1 MKTSGSSCHL
11 SRFVPEM
18 AAEVRNLQFSE
29 WDTGK
34 RRLRYLYICPPC
46 SFKLHGGQTEQNIM
60 IPVFLG
66 ADVVSQTGVRTEN
79 HPKIHAKFAKKGLA
93 TRLTFIPDF
102 RFEKMRLPKGLNTLW
117 FYSIQGLFKL
127 AFDLY
132 SREEQL
138 AVIESLQELWKS
150 HLKDDPLSECYDLK
164 NYLGDP
170 EIDIQSFKNAEGPD
184 CHEKLSGCSRK
195 FSDNHRVS
203 RSLPAEHNYCMTKE
217 GSSICPSQETL
228 SNDFF
233 IQRIQSISVTS
244 ANMPVDISEQLKKTA
259 AALIDV
265 VEQILK
271 GQSYL
276 DKMIL
281 GIVQLLETASHLQS
295 KEAPQCK
302 ESTVYENPLLF
313 EVSSWLGDRFHKEN
327 YHISEQ
333 VEEFKRKHIDRIS
346 DLPPAQELVSAL
358 FPNAMKVFLLKW
370 MGLFDDAAIS
380 KLRTEYPI
388 ILLILEFAN
397 RNLITGVAHV
407 LYSTLICK

>member
-1 MKTSGSSCHL
+1 
-11 SRFVPEM
+11 M
-18 AAEVRNLQFSE
+18 AAEVRGLQFSE

-34 RRLRYLYICPPC
+34 RRLRYLYLCPPC
-46 SFKLHGGQTEQNIM
+46 SFTLHKGQTHQKTM

-79 HPKIHAKFAKKGLA
+79 HPKIHAKFSKKGLA
-93 TRLTFIPDF
+93 ARLTFSPDF
-102 RFEKMRLPKGLNTLW
+102 RFERLRLPSGLNTLW
-117 FYSIQGLFKL
+117 FYSIQGLFKV

-132 SREEQL
+132 NREEQL

-170 EIDIQSFKNAEGPD
+170 KIAIQSYTQTEKAD
-184 CHEKLSGCSRK
+184 YHEMLSSCSSREL
-195 FSDNHRVS
+195 FDIHRFP
-203 RSLPAEHNYCMTKE
+203 RHLPAEHNYCMTKE
-217 GSSICPSQETL
+217 EGSGICHSRETL

-233 IQRIQSISVTS
+233 MQRIQSILVTC
-244 ANMPVDISEQLKKTA
+244 AKMAVDISEQLKKTA

-265 VEQILK
+265 VEQILS
-271 GQSYL
+271 GHRYL
-276 DKMIL
+276 DKMTVS
-281 GIVQLLETASHLQS
+281 IVQLLETASHLQN
-295 KEAPQCK
+295 KEGSHC
-302 ESTVYENPLLF
+302 EGSTVYDNLLLF
-313 EVSSWLGDRFHKEN
+313 EVSSWLGDRFHSEN
-327 YHISEQ
+327 IHISEQ

-358 FPNAMKVFLLKW
+358 FPNSMKVLLLKW
-370 MGLFDDAAIS
+370 MGFFDDTSVS
-380 KLRTEYPI
+380 KLQSEYPI
-388 ILLILEFAN
+388 LLLILEFAN